1 LFATLFFYL
10 IIIFCKLSYFR
21 IFCRCRSYISMDN
34 FYTAT
39 VYVKGSEVIRMYNTL
54 LGTDGFRKGMD
65 LYFERH
71 DGTGVTCD
79 DFLAAMAD
87 ANGVDLS
94 QFSLWYSTN
103 GTPVVKYSGSYNDG
117 VFSLT
122 LEQESNS
129 DKPLHIPVSIG
140 LIDKESRKEVV
151 STQVLEL
158 KEKKQTFEFKDLKGD
173 VVPSILRSF
182 SAPVKLVSA
191 TGEVDEEALAFLAA
205 DDTDG
210 FNRWEAG
217 QRLYTSL
224 IFQTMDGKQKDST
237 FNYVM
242 EAFKR
247 TLSGE
252 KLNDYSIQAYALMLP
267 SESTLA
273 EEVDIID
280 PAAIHKARGAVK
292 EAIARKYQAEIFAQ
306 YNELTKLVEAEKELI
321 VDAKNIGLR
330 RLRNVML
337 DYLCS
342 IKETPDEQKAASDLA
357 KKHFE
362 KASGMTDKMAALSAL
377 ASMDGEGADARDWA
391 LQKFYDEADGYSL
404 VVDKWF
410 SVQAMADLPDVLD
423 RVKELIEHPDFTL
436 EVPNRCRSLVS
447 VFTMNTAFHNPTGE
461 GYKFI
466 GKMIAKLD
474 KLNPQ
479 VSSRLASSLIRWKK
493 YDPKLG
499 EMMKAE
505 LEILKTMKPISEDL
519 YEIVSKAL

>member
-1 LFATLFFYL
+1 
-10 IIIFCKLSYFR
+10 
-21 IFCRCRSYISMDN
+21 MDN

-103 GTPVVKYSGSYNDG
+103 GTPTVKYSTSYDNG

-122 LEQESNS
+122 LEQASNS
-129 DKPLHIPVSIG
+129 DKPLHIPVSVG
-140 LIDKESRKEVV
+140 LIDKESREEVV
-151 STQVLEL
+151 ATQVLEL
-158 KEKKQTFEFKDLKGD
+158 KEQKQTFEFKDLKGD

-182 SAPVKLVSA
+182 SAPVKLVPAS
-191 TGEVDEEALAFLAA
+191 GEVDEEALAFLAA

-210 FNRWEAG
+210 FNRWEAA

-224 IFQTMDGKQKDST
+224 IFQTMDGEQKESALK
-237 FNYVM
+237 YVM
-242 EAFKR
+242 EAFER
-247 TLSGE
+247 TLTGK
-252 KLNDYSIQAYALMLP
+252 KLKDYSIQAYALMLP

-273 EEVDIID
+273 EEVDVID
-280 PAAIHKARGAVK
+280 PAAIHTAHGAVK
-292 EAIARKYQAEIFAQ
+292 EAIARKFQSEILAR
-306 YNELTKLVEAEKELI
+306 YNELTALVEAEEELI
-321 VDAKNIGLR
+321 IDAKNIGLR

-337 DYLCS
+337 DYLCC
-342 IKETPDEQKAASDLA
+342 IKETPEEQKAAAALA
-357 KKHFE
+357 KRHLE
-362 KASGMTDKMAALSAL
+362 HASGMTDKMAALSAL

-391 LQKFYDEADGYSL
+391 LKKFYDDADGYSL
-404 VVDKWF
+404 VIDKWF
-410 SVQAMADLPDVLD
+410 SVQAMANLPDVQE
-423 RVKELIEHPDFTL
+423 RVKELTKHPDFTL

-447 VFTMNTAFHNPTGE
+447 VFTMNAPAFHDPSGE

-466 GKMIAKLD
+466 GELIVKLD

-479 VSSRLASSLIRWKK
+479 VSSRLASSLIRWKR
-493 YDPKLG
+493 YDAKLG
-499 EMMKAE
+499 GLMKAE
-505 LEILKTMKPISEDL
+505 LEKLKAMKPISEDL
-519 YEIVSKAL
+519 YEIVSKALN